1 MSEYKVNAD
10 FLINVSAVV
19 EADNEDD
26 AAEQAVAEILAKN
39 CDFLDP
45 IDDPVVNWVQLERED
60 EPDRECY
67 WCGQE
72 SCDCDMLER

>member
-1 MSEYKVNAD
+1 MSEYKVNAN

-19 EADNEDD
+19 EADNEDE
-26 AAEQAVAEILAKN
+26 AIERGVAEILAKN

-45 IDDPVVNWVQLERED
+45 IDEPEVNWVQLERDD

-67 WCGQE
+67 FCGEE
-72 SCDCDMLER
+72 SCDCDLL